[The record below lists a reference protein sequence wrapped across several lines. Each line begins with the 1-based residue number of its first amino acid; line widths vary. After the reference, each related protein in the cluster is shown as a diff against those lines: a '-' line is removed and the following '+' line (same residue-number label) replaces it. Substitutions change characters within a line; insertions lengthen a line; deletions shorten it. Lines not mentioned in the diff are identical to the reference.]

1 MSVLKAVSL
10 DILIRTAPRIAKEAR
25 EWYKDLR
32 ERKAALDDAAPTATS
47 DSVSDLS
54 APVEGIQSKLESL
67 EADQARHAELISEM
81 ATQQES
87 LSRGIQSVS
96 TRLTILLWVSGS
108 ALVLAAASLVLA
120 LLL

>member
-1 MSVLKAVSL
+1 MT
-10 DILIRTAPRIAKEAR
+10 RR
-25 EWYKDLR
+25 
-32 ERKAALDDAAPTATS
+32 
-47 DSVSDLS
+47 
-54 APVEGIQSKLESL
+54 
-67 EADQARHAELISEM
+67 ADQARHAELISQM

-96 TRLTILLWVSGS
+96 TRLTILLWVSAS